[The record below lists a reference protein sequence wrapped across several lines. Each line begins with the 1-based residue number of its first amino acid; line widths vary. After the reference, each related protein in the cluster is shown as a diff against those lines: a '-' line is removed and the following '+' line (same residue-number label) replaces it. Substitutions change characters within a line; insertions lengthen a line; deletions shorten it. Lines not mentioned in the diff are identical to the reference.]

1 MLMWLPVI
9 LLAIREECIDAANV
23 SEAEGDEF
31 WPEEA
36 EDEPAGPA
44 AVGEFACVELVKL

>member
-9 LLAIREECIDAANV
+9 LLAIREGCMDAANV
-23 SEAEGDEF
+23 SEVEGDEF

-36 EDEPAGPA
+36 EDEHVDPA
-44 AVGEFACVELVKL
+44 AIREFICAKLEKL